1 MIQNFSIK
9 DKDNVKTKIQ
19 FVFYQFWVKRK
30 INEKYYN
37 FNFNT
42 TDQTK
47 LNLG

>member
-1 MIQNFSIK
+1 MIKTFQLKIML
-9 DKDNVKTKIQ
+9 KTKIQ
-19 FVFYQFWVKRK
+19 FVFYQLWVKRK

>member
-1 MIQNFSIK
+1 MIKTFKLEIML
-9 DKDNVKTKIQ
+9 KTKIQ
-19 FVFYQFWVKRK
+19 FAFYQLWIKRK
-30 INEKYYN
+30 INEKYYD